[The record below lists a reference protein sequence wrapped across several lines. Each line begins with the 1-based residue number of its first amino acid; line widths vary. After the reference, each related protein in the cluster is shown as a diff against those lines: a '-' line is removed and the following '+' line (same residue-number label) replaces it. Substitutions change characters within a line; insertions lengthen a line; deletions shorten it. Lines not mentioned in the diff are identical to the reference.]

1 MKAHEYNDQSILS
14 IGPFTVTFVKTKHP
28 VPCYGMRI
36 EADGKS
42 LFYTADSAFLESF
55 VPFGRNVDLLLCE
68 CNFYGNM
75 DASDAGHMT
84 SLDAGKLAHEANVK
98 KLILTHLPHFGELD
112 QLVTEAK
119 SIYKGKV
126 ELARKDMEI
135 IYLGGENM
143 LFIDNKGI
151 TDPRIN
157 LAIEE
162 YALKN
167 LDINESYLLF
177 YINQPSIIIG
187 KNQNTI
193 EEINTDYV
201 EKQGLHVV
209 RRLSGGGAVYHDLGN
224 LNFSFITKDD
234 GESFHNFKK
243 FTEPVVTAL
252 HKLGVKAELSG
263 RNDIIAEG
271 RKISGNAQFS
281 TKGRMFSHGTLLF
294 DSEMEN
300 VVSALNVKKDKIES
314 KGIKSIRSRVA
325 NISEFL
331 SKKMTIEEFRSTLL
345 DFIFDDNNVEE
356 YILTEED
363 WKKIHEL
370 SKERYQNWDWNYGKS
385 PKFNLQHSNRFPIGQ
400 IDVRLEVNKGIIEN
414 CKIYGDFFGVGNIEE
429 IEEKLTGTR
438 YERKEIAQSLEGVD
452 IPHYFGNITREE
464 FLDLVY

>member
-1 MKAHEYNDQSILS
+1 
-14 IGPFTVTFVKTKHP
+14 
-28 VPCYGMRI
+28 
-36 EADGKS
+36 
-42 LFYTADSAFLESF
+42 
-55 VPFGRNVDLLLCE
+55 
-68 CNFYGNM
+68 
-75 DASDAGHMT
+75 
-84 SLDAGKLAHEANVK
+84 
-98 KLILTHLPHFGELD
+98 
-112 QLVTEAK
+112 
-119 SIYKGKV
+119 
-126 ELARKDMEI
+126 
-135 IYLGGENM
+135 M

-177 YINQPSIIIG
+177 YINEPSIIIG

-193 EEINTDYV
+193 EEINTEYV
-201 EKQGLHVV
+201 EKEGLHVV

-243 FTEPVVTAL
+243 FTEPVVKAL
-252 HKLGVKAELSG
+252 NKLGVNAELSG
-263 RNDIIAEG
+263 RNDLMAEG

-300 VVSALNVKKDKIES
+300 VVSALKVKKDKIES

-331 SKKMTIEEFRSTLL
+331 PEKMPIEEFRSTLL
-345 DFIFDDNNVEE
+345 DYIFDGSDVEE
-356 YILTEED
+356 YVLTEED
-363 WKKIHEL
+363 WKNINEL

-385 PKFNLQHSNRFPIGQ
+385 PKFNLQHSHRFPVGG
-400 IDVRLEVNKGIIEN
+400 IDVRLEVNKGVIEN
-414 CKIYGDFFGVGNIEE
+414 CKIYGDFFGVGNVEDV
-429 IEEKLTGTR
+429 EEKLTGTR
-438 YERKEIAQSLEGVD
+438 YERKEIAQALEG
-452 IPHYFGNITREE
+452 IEIQHYFGKITKEE
-464 FLDLVY
+464 FVDLVY